1 MPDPTTSAP
10 ADTETPAER
19 FKRIVL
25 GSIEK
30 TTATIAGASDS
41 AGKTSAAIARLAATL
56 DDAFPAAVIAPAGG
70 GIDDDSAF
78 YGADEMRPDF
88 VARDDAAWRG

>member
-1 MPDPTTSAP
+1 MPNPTPSAAP
-10 ADTETPAER
+10 ATETPAEKFR
-19 FKRIVL
+19 RIV
-25 GSIEK
+25 
-30 TTATIAGASDS
+30 AG
-41 AGKTSAAIARLAATL
+41 IAATL